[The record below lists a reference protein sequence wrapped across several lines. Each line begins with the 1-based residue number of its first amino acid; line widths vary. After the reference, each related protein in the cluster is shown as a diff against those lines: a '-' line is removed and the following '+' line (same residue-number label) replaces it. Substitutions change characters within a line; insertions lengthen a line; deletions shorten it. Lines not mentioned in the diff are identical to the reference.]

1 MNAHTLRKWSPIKIF
16 MYLLLAICSLLVFW
30 CQGASAMHLTPLD
43 FSSFNVE
50 HRRRHHQQQPETQL
64 ETQQQNHFLS
74 LISRRNSSV
83 ISSNQNE
90 NSQFSSQSLHY
101 QQPEPFD
108 RQDVRLQRLWELRM
122 REKRARIQAHRKQK
136 LLVQQLLD
144 QRAENLKSSANPNL
158 NINNL
163 KHLINRNIITQHNQH
178 NNNKLNSKINTTSND
193 ELFETLSEIMANI
206 SVASNR
212 NRRDSRYHHHQQQQQ
227 QQQIQHSSN
236 NNINANRNNRQRRR
250 RYCSARDPRTLA
262 FEAPTVFE
270 GKIKSMTP
278 DRQANFS
285 VTVEILKVHK
295 QQVNF
300 TLPRQVRLQFA
311 YKNSSECDIYREE
324 FRHRGFVRDELEQG
338 KIYFLFV
345 KQISLGNFTILGQPI
360 KKISRTAK
368 DVEIGVSEKYG
379 EYRLSF
385 EIFISLFWDARKGR
399 NQNECAREET
409 NRLCNRTNSWLMKFI
424 RVETVIKRR
433 DSNDTIYKRSDWITS
448 GFLTDWEIGS
458 VVDFSSS
465 SSSIGNCLRTCLTSK
480 TFFFLIYIS
489 RKNFES
495 EREMEK

>member
-1 MNAHTLRKWSPIKIF
+1 
-16 MYLLLAICSLLVFW
+16 
-30 CQGASAMHLTPLD
+30 MHLTPLD

-50 HRRRHHQQQPETQL
+50 HHRRHHQQSDTQPETQ
-64 ETQQQNHFLS
+64 QNPRFIS
-74 LISRRNSSV
+74 LIRDSSV
-83 ISSNQNE
+83 SNKNE
-90 NSQFSSQSLHY
+90 KFSSLHY

-108 RQDVRLQRLWELRM
+108 RQDVRLQRLWHLRM

-136 LLVQQLLD
+136 LLLQQLLD
-144 QRAENLKSSANPNL
+144 QREENLKLSANPNL

-178 NNNKLNSKINTTSND
+178 NSNKINSMISTTSSD
-193 ELFETLSEIMANI
+193 ELLETLSEIMANI

-212 NRRDSRYHHHQQQQQ
+212 NRRESRFHHQMQQQQHMQ
-227 QQQIQHSSN
+227 SQSHPDHV
-236 NNINANRNNRQRRR
+236 NANRNNNRQRRR

-295 QQVNF
+295 QQANF

-379 EYRLSF
+379 EYYFTSTYSGRGGGESRTIVW
-385 EIFISLFWDARKGR
+385 EKKQTIMQRRSTANEVHQGR
-399 NQNECAREET
+399 N
-409 NRLCNRTNSWLMKFI
+409 S
-424 RVETVIKRR
+424 
-433 DSNDTIYKRSDWITS
+433 YKA
-448 GFLTDWEIGS
+448 
-458 VVDFSSS
+458 
-465 SSSIGNCLRTCLTSK
+465 
-480 TFFFLIYIS
+480 
-489 RKNFES
+489 
-495 EREMEK
+495 